1 MRHKSY
7 CKVFFFSLAV
17 AIMVPCHGAH
27 ARDASYYNTQG
38 LDLYRSGDYAGAV
51 EEFDRAY
58 ALAPDNETIQ
68 SNLVNAHLAAAKE
81 LVEAND
87 LDAAISE
94 LSAALDLRDKDPTLY
109 VYTASLCLATRDL
122 PSAEDRLL
130 SVLDIDPEHKDARIL
145 LGEVYYR
152 RGSLP
157 EAIEQWKWVYDQ
169 DPSDERVGE
178 LLAKAERELEVE
190 KHFVTEY
197 KRRHFI
203 INRDRANFEK
213 ESRTILDI
221 LERAYRDI
229 GLDLQHW
236 PRNPVQVLLY
246 STEQFSIA
254 TLANCH
260 VAGLYDGKIRVPL
273 SPEGFDEDKLKQV
286 LRHEYTHVIVQE
298 LTGGKTPFW
307 FNEGL
312 AQYESELLEDDTR
325 RILEDA
331 LKNGDLIPLQDL
343 DETHIDLDGDP
354 GRLHLA
360 YLEGFATVSY
370 LRRRFTRHHL
380 FKFMDLLGQGCDTET
395 ALKRIYRRSYKQLHR
410 DVFSEYR

>member
-1 MRHKSY
+1 VHHRSY
-7 CKVFFFSLAV
+7 SRVSFFFLAV
-17 AIMVPCHGAH
+17 AIMAPCPIAH

-38 LDLYRSGDYAGAV
+38 LELYRAGDYAAAV
-51 EEFDRAY
+51 KEFNRAY
-58 ALAPDNETIQ
+58 SIEPDNEAIR
-68 SNLVNAHLAAAKE
+68 SNLANAHLAAAKE
-81 LVEAND
+81 FVEAND

-94 LSAALDLRDKDPTLY
+94 LSAALDLRDDDPTLY
-109 VYTASLCLATRDL
+109 VYTASLCLSTGDL

-130 SVLDIDPEHKDARIL
+130 SALAIDPEHKDAHVL

-157 EAIEQWKWVYDQ
+157 EAIEQWKWVHDL
-169 DPSDERVGE
+169 DPSDEQVSE

-197 KRRHFI
+197 NRRHFI

-221 LERAYRDI
+221 LERAYYDI
-229 GLDLQHW
+229 GRDLQHF

-273 SPEGFDEDKLKQV
+273 NPEGFDEDKLKQV
-286 LRHEYTHVIVQE
+286 LRHEYTHVIVRE
-298 LTGGKTPFW
+298 LTGDKTPFW
-307 FNEGL
+307 LNEGL
-312 AQYESELLEDDTR
+312 AQYESELLDENKR
-325 RILEDA
+325 RILENA
-331 LKNGDLIPLQDL
+331 LKNRELIPLEDL
-343 DETHIDLDGDP
+343 DKAQIDLEGDP

-370 LRRRFTRHHL
+370 LRRRFTRHRL
-380 FKFMDLLGQGCDTET
+380 FSFMDLLGQGCDTET
-395 ALKRIYRRSYKQLHR
+395 ALQQIYRRSYKQLHR

>member
-1 MRHKSY
+1 VRNRSY
-7 CKVFFFSLAV
+7 RRAILFFLVASVLA
-17 AIMVPCHGAH
+17 PCHV
-27 ARDASYYNTQG
+27 ARALDAGYYNTQG
-38 LDLYRSGDYAGAV
+38 LDLYRSGDYADAV
-51 EEFDRAY
+51 KEFNRAY
-58 ALAPDNETIQ
+58 SLEPDNETIQ

-94 LSAALDLRDKDPTLY
+94 LSAALDIRNDDPTLY
-109 VYTASLCLATRDL
+109 VYTASLCLSTGDL

-130 SVLDIDPEHKDARIL
+130 SAVDIDPEHKDAHML

-152 RGSLP
+152 DGSL
-157 EAIEQWKWVYDQ
+157 EDAIEQWKWVHDL
-169 DPSDERVGE
+169 DPSDEKLVE
-178 LLAKAERELEVE
+178 LLAKAEREIEVE

-203 INRDRANFEK
+203 INRDRDNFEK

-221 LERAYRDI
+221 LERAYYDI
-229 GLDLQHW
+229 GRDLQHW
-236 PRNPVQVLLY
+236 PRNPVRVILY

-260 VAGLYDGKIRVPL
+260 IAGLYDGKIRVPL
-273 SPEGFDEDKLKQV
+273 SSGGFDEDKLKQV
-286 LRHEYTHVIVQE
+286 LRHEYTHVIIRE

-312 AQYESELLEDDTR
+312 AQFESERLEDGKR
-325 RILEDA
+325 RILQNA
-331 LKNGDLIPLQDL
+331 LKNGELIPLEDL
-343 DETHIDLDGDP
+343 DETHIDLDTDP

-370 LRRRFTRHHL
+370 LRRRFTRYRL
-380 FKFMDLLGQGCDTET
+380 FSFMDLLGQGYDTET
-395 ALKRIYRRSYKQLHR
+395 ALQKVYLRSYKQLHR

>member
-1 MRHKSY
+1 MRHRSY
-7 CKVFFFSLAV
+7 RRASFFFLAV
-17 AIMVPCHGAH
+17 AIMAPCPVAH
-27 ARDASYYNTQG
+27 ARDAGYYNTQG
-38 LDLYRSGDYAGAV
+38 LGLYRSGDYGGAV

-94 LSAALDLRDKDPTLY
+94 LSAALEFRDKDPTLY
-109 VYTASLCLATRDL
+109 VYTASLCLATGDL

-130 SVLDIDPEHKDARIL
+130 SAVDIDPEHKDARIL

-152 RGSLP
+152 DGSL
-157 EAIEQWKWVYDQ
+157 EDAIEQWKWVHDL
-169 DPSDERVGE
+169 DPSDENLGE
-178 LLAKAERELEVE
+178 LIAKAERELDVE

-312 AQYESELLEDDTR
+312 AQYESERLEDDTR
-325 RILEDA
+325 RILKDA
-331 LKNGDLIPLQDL
+331 LKKGELIPLEDL

-370 LRRRFTRHHL
+370 LRRRFTRHRL
-380 FKFMDLLGQGCDTET
+380 FSFMDLLGQGYDTET
-395 ALKRIYRRSYKQLHR
+395 ALKQIYRRSYKQLHR
-410 DVFSEYR
+410 EVFSEYR